1 MDEIEEEVTAELKPQ
16 LRMLSLYE
24 RYINEESGGAYT
36 DTIGI
41 IEKAK
46 DLPPE
51 YDTVMRKAIFGTKTA
66 GDVFRDDELR

>member
-1 MDEIEEEVTAELKPQ
+1 
-16 LRMLSLYE
+16 MLSLYE

-36 DTIGI
+36 DSIGI

-51 YDTVMRKAIFGTKTA
+51 YDQVMRKAIFGTKTA
-66 GDVFRDDELR
+66 GDVFKDDELRQAHGLIEEQTIN